1 MDKNLP
7 VVDPKDTNAIVESLL
22 QERGDSKKARY
33 LGYRASGFTIREALA
48 MVGCKQRTVEHWRR
62 EDSAFASQEAQLPEL
77 RKKLGFE
84 FANME
89 FLRNYRLILQR
100 DFEVIG
106 KSMTK
111 DYVLTKEEAAYLLKA
126 RGSYSP
132 QQLEIIKNFLS
143 GQPANLGTLGTF
155 NFTQYILSRKGG
167 DNGGTEGEQQEEVPD
182 IREVPGVQG
191 QRLLSSPTGH
201 S

>member
-7 VVDPKDTNAIVESLL
+7 VVDPGDTNAIVESLL

-62 EDSAFASQEAQLPEL
+62 EDSAFAAQEAQLPEL

-89 FLRNYRLILQR
+89 FLRNYRLILQK

-106 KSMTK
+106 KSMGGEL
-111 DYVLTKEEAAYLLKA
+111 LTKQEAAYLLKA

-143 GQPANLGTLGTF
+143 GQPTNLGTL
-155 NFTQYILSRKGG
+155 NLTQFILERKGG
-167 DNGGTEGEQQEEVPD
+167 DNGGNSQGEQQEEVSD
-182 IREVPGVQG
+182 YGEVSGVQG
-191 QRLLSSPTGH
+191 QRLLPSSAGR